1 MREGFLILYTYSTR
15 AIRNHLEVPY
25 IQSRLELLIQKI
37 IQTHYGIPSFPSVS
51 PIYML
56 KIHSLH
62 STNRLQRIFSQ
73 PLILATIA
81 TASLISGT
89 FGFNSS
95 VVAQNLNVNN
105 TEVTNYAKAVLGMEP
120 ARQEAFGEIK
130 KLIGSKDIPQVICND
145 STSFNAL
152 PGKAKDIAV
161 NYCNHSQKIVE
172 DSGLTVERFN
182 KITLEIQNNNNLKRQ
197 LYNTLLRLQKAS
209 PSKTSK

>member
-1 MREGFLILYTYSTR
+1 M
-15 AIRNHLEVPY
+15 LE
-25 IQSRLELLIQKI
+25 
-37 IQTHYGIPSFPSVS
+37 
-51 PIYML
+51 IYN
-56 KIHSLH
+56 LH
-62 STNRLQRIFSQ
+62 STNQLQRMLSQ
-73 PLILATIA
+73 PLVFTTIA
-81 TASLISGT
+81 TASLILAT
-89 FGFNSS
+89 FGFNSQ
-95 VVAQNLNVNN
+95 VVAQTLNVNN

-120 ARQEAFGEIK
+120 VRQQAFEEIK

-145 STSFNAL
+145 STSVNAL

-209 PSKTSK
+209 PQKPPNK

>member
-1 MREGFLILYTYSTR
+1 
-15 AIRNHLEVPY
+15 
-25 IQSRLELLIQKI
+25 
-37 IQTHYGIPSFPSVS
+37 VS
-51 PIYML
+51 PDFML
-56 KIHSLH
+56 KIYSVHL
-62 STNRLQRIFSQ
+62 TKRLQQIFSQ
-73 PLILATIA
+73 PLILASIT

-89 FGFNSS
+89 FGCNSQ
-95 VVAQNLNVNN
+95 VVAQTPNVNN

-120 ARQEAFGEIK
+120 VRQQAFEEIK

-145 STSFNAL
+145 PTSINAL

-182 KITLEIQNNNNLKRQ
+182 KITLEIQNNNTLKRQ

>member
-1 MREGFLILYTYSTR
+1 
-15 AIRNHLEVPY
+15 
-25 IQSRLELLIQKI
+25 
-37 IQTHYGIPSFPSVS
+37 
-51 PIYML
+51 ML
-56 KIHSLH
+56 KIYNVHL
-62 STNRLQRIFSQ
+62 TKRLQQIFSQ
-73 PLILATIA
+73 PLILASIA
-81 TASLISGT
+81 TVSLISGS
-89 FGFNSS
+89 FGGNSQ
-95 VVAQNLNVNN
+95 VVAQTLNVNN

-120 ARQEAFGEIK
+120 VRQQAFEEIK

-145 STSFNAL
+145 STSVNAL

-172 DSGLTVERFN
+172 DSGLSVERFN